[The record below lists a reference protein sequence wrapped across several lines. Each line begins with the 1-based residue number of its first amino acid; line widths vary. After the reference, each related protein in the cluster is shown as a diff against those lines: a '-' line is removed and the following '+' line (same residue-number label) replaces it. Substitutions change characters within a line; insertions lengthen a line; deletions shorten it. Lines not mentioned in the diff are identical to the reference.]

1 MGSQRNG
8 HNLVTKQQYV
18 VTKLGSYLINIM
30 LFDLKLYCEVVFV
43 LTRYLHESWEEQ
55 SIPFSFILLEGN
67 KVMLLV
73 EMQS

>member
-43 LTRYLHESWEEQ
+43 LTKYLHESWEEQ
-55 SIPFSFILLEGN
+55 SIPLASSCWREI
-67 KVMLLV
+67 K
-73 EMQS
+73 

>member
-43 LTRYLHESWEEQ
+43 LTRYLHESWE
-55 SIPFSFILLEGN
+55 
-67 KVMLLV
+67 
-73 EMQS
+73 